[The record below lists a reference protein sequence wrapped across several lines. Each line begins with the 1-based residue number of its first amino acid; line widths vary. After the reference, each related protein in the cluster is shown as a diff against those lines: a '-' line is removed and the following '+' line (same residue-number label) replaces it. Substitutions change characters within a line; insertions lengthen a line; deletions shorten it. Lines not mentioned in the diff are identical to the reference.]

1 MCPAKLQTEV
11 GVDGAYLDSHSMP
24 YGRFKLLLLA
34 FRLWAHLW
42 LQALEVSKKKSEL
55 GQAHL

>member
-11 GVDGAYLDSHSMP
+11 GVDGAYLDSHSVP

-34 FRLWAHLW
+34 FHLWAHLW
-42 LQALEVSKKKSEL
+42 LQALEVSKKNLS
-55 GQAHL
+55 